1 VQGRKLSYLAREMAA
16 RQKIAKYPA
25 RPRESALRTVAPS
38 PWPRSPASS
47 ALPRGGTRA
56 NGSSTCTNANDH
68 IPVLFPPPPKNR
80 SSCGFWAGADTC
92 ALQRLGEKSGRVAH
106 RFHCCCVS
114 PPRPPLARVW
124 PPRRRWFCLY
134 FGCFSAILLATTTTI
149 IMSSSRSAALRYTK
163 HEKLGEGTYGV
174 VYKGRDT
181 QTGQVVALKKI
192 RLDAEDEGV
201 PGTTIREVAL
211 LKELSEHQNV
221 VRYGNYRACSCCLLC
236 CVVGCVSN
244 TCLRQVVLFTFAAPI
259 PY

>member
-1 VQGRKLSYLAREMAA
+1 MAA
-16 RQKIAKYPA
+16 LSCVFDHA
-25 RPRESALRTVAPS
+25 
-38 PWPRSPASS
+38 
-47 ALPRGGTRA
+47 TRWH
-56 NGSSTCTNANDH
+56 TNQRVIDLYLANDH